1 MQTGVN
7 IGGVYQ
13 HLFNNGLL
21 LDLGLNLD
29 SKAVKASADGEYL
42 KRTALGLKT
51 PIHIGYMYHINNDF
65 SIFAT
70 GGTYFTI
77 GLSGEYKGRDV
88 DGETDTVDLY
98 ESGSGD
104 KRFEMGLGVKVG
116 VEFIR
121 HIQVSLG
128 YDYGLTKLNKDGDDL
143 KNRTINLSV
152 AYIF

>member
-7 IGGVYQ
+7 IGAVYQ
-13 HLFNNGLL
+13 HLFSNGLL

-29 SKAVKASADGEYL
+29 SKAVKASADDGYA

-51 PIHIGYMYHINNDF
+51 PIHIGYLYNINNDF
-65 SIFAT
+65 AIFAT

-77 GLSGEYKGRDV
+77 GLSGEYKVRDI
-88 DGETDTVDLY
+88 DGDSETLDLY
-98 ESGSGD
+98 ESGNGD
-104 KRFEMGLGVKVG
+104 KRFEMGIGMKVG

-128 YDYGLTKLNKDGDDL
+128 YDYGLTKLNKYGDDL